1 MMLKEMGLAQQRI
14 FGPFRAE
21 RGLQNTVDSERR
33 KGLTF
38 EVFAKPIMSLQ
49 DGIRKGASAS
59 ADELREH
66 CRGELAAYKV
76 PKRFEFVSEL
86 PRSVM
91 GKLLRR
97 VLR

>member
-59 ADELREH
+59 AQSFWSSDHSRP
-66 CRGELAAYKV
+66 GTT
-76 PKRFEFVSEL
+76 
-86 PRSVM
+86 
-91 GKLLRR
+91 
-97 VLR
+97 